1 MDRPDGATALVTGAS
16 KGIGAAIAKALA
28 ADGWL
33 VAVNYRSDEE
43 GAQATVAAIEEQSG
57 RAAAIHGDV
66 VDADPGDLFAAA
78 EEQLGPVLALVN
90 NAGVRADNLAIQIDD
105 DDWDKVLDTNLSAAF
120 RLTKRALRPM
130 LKARYGRVVN
140 IASVVGP
147 RANAGQA
154 NYAAAKA
161 GLIGMTKT
169 VAHEVARRG
178 ITVNAVAPGFIETD
192 MTKDLAAD
200 VAQVVP
206 ARRAGKPEEVG
217 AAVRFLASD
226 DAAYVT
232 GTTLYV
238 DGGMSA

>member
-1 MDRPDGATALVTGAS
+1 MSRPEGATALVTGAS

-33 VAVNYRSDEE
+33 VAVNYRSDEA
-43 GAQATVAAIEEQSG
+43 GAQATVEAIEEAGG
-57 RAAAIHGDV
+57 RAVAIGGDV
-66 VDADPGDLFAAA
+66 ADGPPDALFAAA
-78 EEQLGPVLALVN
+78 TEGLGPVLALVN
-90 NAGVRADNLAIQIDD
+90 NAGVRADNLAIQIEDE
-105 DDWDKVLDTNLSAAF
+105 DWDAVIGTNLSAAF
-120 RLTKRALRPM
+120 RMTKRAIRPM
-130 LKARYGRVVN
+130 LKARYGRIVN

-178 ITVNAVAPGFIETD
+178 ITVNAVAPGLIETD
-192 MTKDLAAD
+192 MTKDLPED
-200 VAQVVP
+200 VVKAVP
-206 ARRAGKPEEVG
+206 ARRVGKPEEVA

-232 GTTLYV
+232 GTTLFV